1 MLEVAC
7 VSAVLC
13 RVVSAACL
21 VAFALA
27 PRGRVSAAGSA
38 SPRAAAAR
46 LAAAN
51 VFGKPGPHSEGV
63 LRQFLRGR
71 LPAGTSL
78 APTTLCRDDAAQ
90 VRYRDGACW
99 LLNFDARASQG
110 NHWAG
115 AIMSRG
121 HAYFVCSFGTRGPPK
136 AITAAIQ
143 ACLPPGGCRRCCTSM
158 RVNPFFHRCIKRAR
172 VFAIDLLWPTAL
184 ASAL

>member
-1 MLEVAC
+1 
-7 VSAVLC
+7 
-13 RVVSAACL
+13 
-21 VAFALA
+21 
-27 PRGRVSAAGSA
+27 VSAAGSA

-78 APTTLCRDDAAQ
+78 APTTLCRDDAAKAWW
-90 VRYRDGACW
+90 RDGLCW
-99 LLNFDARASQG
+99 LLNFDARASRG

-115 AIMSRG
+115 LIMSHG
-121 HAYFVCSFGTRGPPK
+121 NAYFVCSFGTRGPPK

-143 ACLPPGGCRRCCTSM
+143 ACLPPGGKLYASTPQRQRMNLSDCGARTCTALGLLADAHSSG
-158 RVNPFFHRCIKRAR
+158 RVGQ
-172 VFAIDLLWPTAL
+172 VFAAVVAAD
-184 ASAL
+184 